1 MKNNKPPHKSIFS
14 DLFLKDKVLHF
25 GYLPRWI
32 IFSIDI
38 FIVIFANIVTYFLI
52 SQLTFKYY
60 NTLDLTGRTMII
72 LATQSF
78 FFFAFKTYAGIIRHS
93 TLNDGYNLFKATFS
107 SFLALSALNYVHFY
121 KAGAKIFL
129 MPALLLTFLF
139 SFIFLLFFRIVV
151 KVVYQIYLDAGNQ
164 NNLEN
169 IVIYG
174 TDSNAIS
181 LANAINA
188 EYPKRYKLV
197 GFADNSKKNV
207 TKQILGLPIYHHNQ
221 NVKNNFR

>member
-1 MKNNKPPHKSIFS
+1 MENNKTSNKSVFS
-14 DLFLKDKVLHF
+14 DIFLKDKILHF

-60 NTLDLTGRTMII
+60 NTLDLTSRTIII

-78 FFFAFKTYAGIIRHS
+78 FFFVFKTYAGIIRHS

-151 KVVYQIYLDAGNQ
+151 KMVYQIYLDAGNQ

-169 IVIYG
+169 IIIYG

-181 LANAINA
+181 LASAINA

-221 NVKNNFR
+221 NVKSI

>member
-1 MKNNKPPHKSIFS
+1 MVFITFVTQILTVKNNKTSNKSLFS
-14 DLFLKDKVLHF
+14 DLFLKDKILHF

-32 IFSIDI
+32 VFSIDI

-60 NTLDLTGRTMII
+60 NTLDLSGRVLII

-78 FFFAFKTYAGIIRHS
+78 FFFVFKTYAGIIRHS

-107 SFLALSALNYVHFY
+107 SFLALSALNYIHFY

-139 SFIFLLFFRIVV
+139 SFIFSV
-151 KVVYQIYLDAGNQ
+151 
-164 NNLEN
+164 
-169 IVIYG
+169 
-174 TDSNAIS
+174 
-181 LANAINA
+181 
-188 EYPKRYKLV
+188 
-197 GFADNSKKNV
+197 
-207 TKQILGLPIYHHNQ
+207 
-221 NVKNNFR
+221 